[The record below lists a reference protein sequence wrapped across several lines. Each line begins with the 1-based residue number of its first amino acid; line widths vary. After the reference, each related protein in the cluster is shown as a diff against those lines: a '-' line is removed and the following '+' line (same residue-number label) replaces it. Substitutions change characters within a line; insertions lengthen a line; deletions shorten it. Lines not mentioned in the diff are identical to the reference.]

1 MPGCTRCIMPS
12 LFTQEYNTKG
22 MPMTSIKVKFRP
34 STVDGKEGGLYFQ
47 IIHNRVVRQLNT
59 DYKVLAEEW
68 DAESESVI
76 VNGNRSNLLLG
87 IQERLAWDMARLE
100 KVVRSLETERR
111 RFTADDVITMF
122 HKLTKESSL
131 FTFMHGVIAQLK
143 QLGKIRT
150 SETYTATLN
159 SFMAFRDEQDVPL
172 DGINSDMM
180 LMYEAYLKA
189 REVRMN
195 TISFYMRNLRA
206 VYNRAVE
213 KGLTQQNNPFRHV
226 YTGVDK
232 TVKRAIP
239 IKVIKALKELDLS
252 MKPSLDFARDMFMFS
267 FYTRGMS
274 FVDMAYLRKTDI
286 KNGILTYRRRKT
298 GQELS
303 IKWEKCMAEIIAKYP
318 ENKTDYLLP
327 IIKEEG
333 NGRNSVSHQACL
345 NGRVVTDEGKAN
357 ERRQYDNTLHLV
369 NYRLKELS
377 TMLKLLRPLTMYV
390 ARHSWASAAKA
401 KNVPLSVISEGMGHD
416 SEATTQIYL
425 ASLETSVVDK
435 ANKMIL
441 GLL

>member
-1 MPGCTRCIMPS
+1 M
-12 LFTQEYNTKG
+12 
-22 MPMTSIKVKFRP
+22 
-34 STVDGKEGGLYFQ
+34 VDGKEGGLYFQ

-59 DYKVLAEEW
+59 DYKAFAEEW
-68 DAESESVI
+68 DAESESFV

-87 IQERLAWDMARLE
+87 IQERLAWDVARLE

-122 HKLTKESSL
+122 HNLTKESSL

-143 QLGKIRT
+143 QLGKVRT
-150 SETYTATLN
+150 SETYTATLK

-172 DGINSDMM
+172 DGISSDMM
-180 LMYEAYLKA
+180 LMYEAHLKA
-189 REVRMN
+189 RGVRMN

-213 KGLTQQNNPFRHV
+213 KGLTQPNNPFRHV

-239 IKVIKALKELDLS
+239 IKAIKALKELDLS
-252 MKPSLDFARDMFMFS
+252 MKPSLDFARDMFLFS

-274 FVDMAYLRKTDI
+274 FVDIAYLKKTDLQ
-286 KNGILTYRRRKT
+286 NGILTYRRRKT

-377 TMLKLLRPLTMYV
+377 TMLKLQRPLTMYV
-390 ARHSWASAAKA
+390 ARHSWASAAKS

>member
-1 MPGCTRCIMPS
+1 
-12 LFTQEYNTKG
+12 
-22 MPMTSIKVKFRP
+22 MTSIKVKFRP

-47 IIHNRVVRQLNT
+47 IIHNRIVRQLNT
-59 DYKVLAEEW
+59 DYKAFAEEW
-68 DAESESVI
+68 DAESESVV

-87 IQERLAWDMARLE
+87 IQERLAWDVARLE

-131 FTFMHGVIAQLK
+131 FTFLHGVIAQLK
-143 QLGKIRT
+143 QLGKVRT
-150 SETYTATLN
+150 SETYTATLK

-172 DGINSDMM
+172 DGISSDMM
-180 LMYEAYLKA
+180 LMYEAHLKA
-189 REVRMN
+189 RGVRMN

-213 KGLTQQNNPFRHV
+213 KGLTQPNNPFRHV

-239 IKVIKALKELDLS
+239 IKAIKALKELDLS
-252 MKPSLDFARDMFMFS
+252 MKPSLDFARDMFLFS

-274 FVDMAYLRKTDI
+274 FVDIAYLKKTDLQ
-286 KNGILTYRRRKT
+286 NGILTYRRRKT

-377 TMLKLLRPLTMYV
+377 TMLKLQRPLTMYV
-390 ARHSWASAAKA
+390 ARHSWASAAKS

>member
-1 MPGCTRCIMPS
+1 
-12 LFTQEYNTKG
+12 
-22 MPMTSIKVKFRP
+22 MTSIKIKFRP
-34 STVDGKEGGLYFQ
+34 SVVNGKEGSLYFQ

-59 DYKVLAEEW
+59 DYKVFVNEW
-68 DAESESVI
+68 DAQTESIAVCGI
-76 VNGNRSNLLLG
+76 RSNLLLG
-87 IQERLAWDMARLE
+87 IQERLSWDVIRLE
-100 KVVRSLETERR
+100 KVIHLLETGSR
-111 RFTADDVITMF
+111 RFTADDVIILF
-122 HKLTKESSL
+122 HKQTKDSSL
-131 FTFMHGVIAQLK
+131 LNFMQGVIAQLK
-143 QLGKIRT
+143 QLGKVRT
-150 SETYTATLN
+150 SETYKATLK
-159 SFMAFRDEQDVPL
+159 SFMSFRDEQDVPL
-172 DGINSDMM
+172 DGITSEMM
-180 LMYEAYLKA
+180 LMYEAYLKT

-213 KGLTQQNNPFRHV
+213 KGLTTQNNPFRHV

-239 IKVIKALKELDLS
+239 IKAIKALKELDLS
-252 MKPSLDFARDMFMFS
+252 MNPTLDFARDMFLFS

-274 FVDMAYLRKTDI
+274 FIDMAYLKKADI

-303 IKWEKCMAEIIAKYP
+303 IKWEKCMAEIVAKYP
-318 ENKTDYLLP
+318 ENKTDFLLP
-327 IIKEEG
+327 IIKESG
-333 NGRNSVSHQACL
+333 
-345 NGRVVTDEGKAN
+345 N
-357 ERRQYDNTLHLV
+357 ERKQYDNALHLV

-377 TMLKLLRPLTMYV
+377 TMLKLQRPLTMYV

-425 ASLETSVVDK
+425 ASLEKSVVDK

>member
-1 MPGCTRCIMPS
+1 
-12 LFTQEYNTKG
+12 
-22 MPMTSIKVKFRP
+22 MTSIKVKFRP

-47 IIHNRVVRQLNT
+47 IIHNRVVRQQNT
-59 DYKVLAEEW
+59 DYKVFAEEW

-87 IQERLAWDMARLE
+87 IQERLAWDVARLE

-143 QLGKIRT
+143 QLGKVRT
-150 SETYTATLN
+150 SETYTATLK

-172 DGINSDMM
+172 DGITSDMM
-180 LMYEAYLKA
+180 LMYEAYLKS
-189 REVRMN
+189 RDVRMN
-195 TISFYMRNLRA
+195 TISFYMRNLR
-206 VYNRAVE
+206 
-213 KGLTQQNNPFRHV
+213 KGLIAQQYPFRHV

-239 IKVIKALKELDLS
+239 IKAIKALKESDLS

-274 FVDMAYLRKTDI
+274 FVDMAYLKKTDLQ
-286 KNGILTYRRRKT
+286 NGILTYRRRKT
-298 GQELS
+298 GQELT

-327 IIKEEG
+327 IIKEQG
-333 NGRNSVSHQACL
+333 
-345 NGRVVTDEGKAN
+345 D
-357 ERRQYDNTLHLV
+357 ERRQYDNALHLV

-377 TMLKLLRPLTMYV
+377 TMLKLQRPLTMYV

>member
-1 MPGCTRCIMPS
+1 
-12 LFTQEYNTKG
+12 
-22 MPMTSIKVKFRP
+22 MTSIKIKYRP
-34 STVDGKEGGLYFQ
+34 SNVEGKEGCIYFQ

-59 DYKVLAEEW
+59 DYRIFASEW
-68 DAESESVI
+68 DEDTETIIANGDRANI
-76 VNGNRSNLLLG
+76 VNA
-87 IQERLAWDMARLE
+87 IKERLAWDAARLD
-100 KVVRSLETERR
+100 KVVAQSEAERR
-111 RFTADDVITMF
+111 KYSADDVITAF
-122 HKLTKESSL
+122 HKLTKDVSL
-131 FTFMHGVIAQLK
+131 FSFWHNVIAQLK
-143 QLGKIRT
+143 QLGKVRT

-159 SFMAFRDEQDVPL
+159 SFMVFREEQDVPL
-172 DGINSDMM
+172 DGISSDMM
-180 LMYEAYLKA
+180 LLYEAHLKA
-189 REVRMN
+189 RGVRMN
-195 TISFYMRNLRA
+195 TISFYMRIFRA

-213 KGLTQQNNPFRHV
+213 KGLTAQNYPFRHV

-239 IKVIKALKELDLS
+239 IKTIKEMKDLDLAANS
-252 MKPSLDFARDMFMFS
+252 ALDFARDMFMFS

-274 FVDMAYLRKTDI
+274 FVDMAYLRKTDLQ
-286 KNGILTYRRRKT
+286 NGILTYRRRKT

-303 IKWEKCMAEIIAKYP
+303 IKWEKCMAEIVAKYP
-318 ENKTDYLLP
+318 ENKTDFLLP

-333 NGRNSVSHQACL
+333 NRRNSESHQACL
-345 NGRVVTDEGKAN
+345 NVRVVTDEGEAN
-357 ERRQYDNTLHLV
+357 ERRQYDNALHLV

-377 TMLKLLRPLTMYV
+377 TMLKLQRPLTMYV

-401 KNVPLSVISEGMGHD
+401 KNIPLSVISEGMGHD

>member
-1 MPGCTRCIMPS
+1 M
-12 LFTQEYNTKG
+12 
-22 MPMTSIKVKFRP
+22 
-34 STVDGKEGGLYFQ
+34 VDGKEGGLYFL

-59 DYKVLAEEW
+59 DYKVFAEEW
-68 DAESESVI
+68 DAESESVT

-87 IQERLAWDMARLE
+87 IQERLAWDVARLE

-143 QLGKIRT
+143 QLGKVRT
-150 SETYTATLN
+150 SETYTATLK

-172 DGINSDMM
+172 DGISSDMM
-180 LMYEAYLKA
+180 LMYEAHLKA
-189 REVRMN
+189 RGVRMN

-213 KGLTQQNNPFRHV
+213 KGLTQPNNPFRHV

-239 IKVIKALKELDLS
+239 IKAIKALKELDLS
-252 MKPSLDFARDMFMFS
+252 MKPSLDFARDMFLFS

-274 FVDMAYLRKTDI
+274 FVDIAYLKKTDLQ
-286 KNGILTYRRRKT
+286 NGILTYRRRKT

-377 TMLKLLRPLTMYV
+377 TMLKLQRPLTMYV

>member
-1 MPGCTRCIMPS
+1 
-12 LFTQEYNTKG
+12 
-22 MPMTSIKVKFRP
+22 MTSIKVKFRP
-34 STVDGKEGGLYFQ
+34 STVEGKEGGIYFQ
-47 IIHNRVVRQLNT
+47 IIHNRVVRQMNT
-59 DYKVLAEEW
+59 DYKIFATEW
-68 DAESESVI
+68 DAEAESVI
-76 VNGNRSNLLLG
+76 VTGNRSNILLS
-87 IQERLAWDMARLE
+87 IRERLEWDIARLE
-100 KVVRSLETERR
+100 KVIRQLETERR
-111 RFTADDVITMF
+111 RYTADDVITVF
-122 HKLTKESSL
+122 HKMTKEASL

-150 SETYTATLN
+150 SETYTATLK
-159 SFMAFRDEQDVPL
+159 SFMAFREDQDVPL
-172 DGINSDMM
+172 DGITSDLM
-180 LMYEAYLKA
+180 LLYEAFLKA
-189 REVRMN
+189 RGVRMN
-195 TISFYMRNLRA
+195 TISFYMRILRA

-213 KGLTQQNNPFRHV
+213 KGLTEQQNPFRHV

-239 IKVIKALKELDLS
+239 IKAIKALKELDLS

-274 FVDMAYLRKTDI
+274 FVDMAYLRKSDLQ
-286 KNGILTYRRRKT
+286 NDILTYRRRKT

-303 IKWEKCMAEIIAKYP
+303 IKWEKCMAEIVAKYP
-318 ENKTDYLLP
+318 DTQTDYLLP
-327 IIKEEG
+327 IIKEKE
-333 NGRNSVSHQACL
+333 
-345 NGRVVTDEGKAN
+345 N
-357 ERRQYDNTLHLV
+357 ERKQYDNALHLV
-369 NYRLKELS
+369 NYRLKDLS
-377 TMLKLLRPLTMYV
+377 KMLKLQRPLTMYV

>member
-1 MPGCTRCIMPS
+1 M
-12 LFTQEYNTKG
+12 
-22 MPMTSIKVKFRP
+22 
-34 STVDGKEGGLYFQ
+34 VDGKEGGLYFQ

-59 DYKVLAEEW
+59 DYKVFAEEW
-68 DAESESVI
+68 DAESESVV
-76 VNGNRSNLLLG
+76 VNGSRSNLLLG
-87 IQERLAWDMARLE
+87 IQERLAWDVARLE

-143 QLGKIRT
+143 QLGKVRT
-150 SETYTATLN
+150 SETYTATLK

-172 DGINSDMM
+172 DGISSDMM
-180 LMYEAYLKA
+180 LMYEAHLKA
-189 REVRMN
+189 RGVRMN

-213 KGLTQQNNPFRHV
+213 KGLTQPNNPFRHV

-239 IKVIKALKELDLS
+239 IKAIKALKELDLS
-252 MKPSLDFARDMFMFS
+252 MKPSLDFARDMFLFS

-274 FVDMAYLRKTDI
+274 FVDIAYLKKTDLQ
-286 KNGILTYRRRKT
+286 NGILTYRRRKT

-377 TMLKLLRPLTMYV
+377 TMLKLQRPLTMYV
-390 ARHSWASAAKA
+390 ARHSWASAAKS

>member
-1 MPGCTRCIMPS
+1 
-12 LFTQEYNTKG
+12 
-22 MPMTSIKVKFRP
+22 MTSIKVKFRP
-34 STVDGKEGGLYFQ
+34 SPVDGKEGGLYFQ

-59 DYKVLAEEW
+59 DYKVFAGEW
-68 DAESESVI
+68 DAEAESVI
-76 VNGNRSNLLLG
+76 TNGSRSNLLLG
-87 IQERLAWDMARLE
+87 IQERLEWDVARLE
-100 KVVRSLETERR
+100 KVVRFLETERR

-143 QLGKIRT
+143 QLGKVRT
-150 SETYTATLN
+150 SETYTATLK

-172 DGINSDMM
+172 DGITSDMM
-180 LMYEAYLKA
+180 LMYEAYLKT

-213 KGLTQQNNPFRHV
+213 KGLTAQNYPFRHV

-239 IKVIKALKELDLS
+239 IKDIKALKELDLS

-274 FVDMAYLRKTDI
+274 FVDMAYLKKTDLQ
-286 KNGILTYRRRKT
+286 NGILTYRRRKT
-298 GQELS
+298 GQELN
-303 IKWEKCMAEIIAKYP
+303 IKWEKCMAEIIVKYP
-318 ENKTDYLLP
+318 ATKTDYLLP
-327 IIKEEG
+327 IIKEKG
-333 NGRNSVSHQACL
+333 NGRNSESHQACL
-345 NGRVVTDEGKAN
+345 NGRVVTDEGEAN
-357 ERRQYDNTLHLV
+357 ERRQYDNALHLV

-377 TMLKLLRPLTMYV
+377 TMLKLQRPLTMYV